1 MSWQDEQFQKLRET
15 DSEESVA
22 IDTVHVAVV
31 DQRDNPAPTDLPDE
45 LLAVE
50 AFRIDL
56 LPKVFQ
62 AWITDIAERL
72 QCPAD
77 FPAVAIMVAVSG
89 IVGRKIGIRP
99 QQFTDWLVVPNL
111 WGAVIGRPGLMKTP
125 AIQEPLNILKR
136 LEIDA
141 KQQYDSVAREHEASL
156 LIANATRKVREND
169 LRAAVRK
176 NNQDAEAI
184 AHELL
189 QLDEPVPVRRRY
201 LVNDG
206 TVEKLGEILQQNP
219 NGVIVFRD
227 ELTGLLKSLDKEG
240 REGARAFYLE
250 AWSGTGRY
258 TFDRIGRGTLDIP
271 AAIVSVIG
279 GIQPGPL
286 SEYLRRAANGGAGDD
301 GLVQRFQLAVWPD
314 CPSIW
319 RNVDRFPDSKARQA
333 AFATCERLDT
343 MEAVELAAERDE
355 FETVPFLRFDD
366 DAQERFN
373 AWRAE
378 LEPRLRSGSEHPA
391 IESHLAK
398 YRSLIPSLA
407 LLIHLADEPEGGLV
421 TLDALER
428 AIGWGSYLESHA
440 RRMYG
445 SIAHRSSGAAK
456 SLAAKIE
463 AGALNDGFTLR
474 DVYRPGWSGLTD
486 RSDAQAAVDVLIDH
500 NWLASETINTGGA
513 PKTVYRIN
521 PHVTKAH

>member
-1 MSWQDEQFQKLRET
+1 MNWQTEAAREQEQHTTET
-15 DSEESVA
+15 IE
-22 IDTVHVAVV
+22 DTNWP
-31 DQRDNPAPTDLPDE
+31 RPMPLPDE
-45 LLAVE
+45 LAPVE
-50 AFRIDL
+50 PFQIEL

-77 FPAVAIMVAVSG
+77 FPAVAIMVAVAG

-99 QQFTDWLVVPNL
+99 QQLTDWLVVPNL

-125 AIQEPLNILKR
+125 AIQEPLNILKQ
-136 LEIDA
+136 LEVDA
-141 KQQYDSVAREHEASL
+141 KQKYDAAVSEHESSK
-156 LIANATRKVREND
+156 LIAEATRKVRKND
-169 LRAAVRK
+169 LQTAIK
-176 NNQDAEAI
+176 KGKQHAEKI
-184 AHELL
+184 ARELM
-189 QLDEPVPVRRRY
+189 QLDEADPIRRRY

-206 TVEKLGEILQQNP
+206 TVEKLGEILRENP

-240 REGARAFYLE
+240 REGARTFYLE
-250 AWSGTGRY
+250 AWNGTGRY

-271 AAIVSVIG
+271 AAIVSIVG

-286 SEYLRRAANGGAGDD
+286 SEYLRRAASGGAGDD
-301 GLVQRFQLAVWPD
+301 GLLQRFQLAVWPD
-314 CPSIW
+314 FRRTWC
-319 RNVDRFPDSKARQA
+319 NVDRIPDSKARQTA
-333 AFATCERLDT
+333 VATCKRLDT
-343 MEAVELAAERDE
+343 VEAVALAAQRDE
-355 FETVPFLRFDD
+355 VESVPFLRFDD

-407 LLIHLADEPEGGLV
+407 LLIHLADEPDGGPV
-421 TLDALER
+421 TLEALER

-445 SIAHRSSGAAK
+445 SIAQRSSGAAK
-456 SLAAKIE
+456 SLATRIE
-463 AGALNDGFTLR
+463 AGSLKDGFTLR

-486 RSDAQAAVDVLIDH
+486 RGDAQAAVDVLIDN
-500 NWLASETINTGGA
+500 NWLASETIDTGGR
-513 PKTVYRIN
+513 PQTVYRIN
-521 PHVTKAH
+521 PHVTKAR